1 MSWIFKGLNK
11 LLSFFS
17 LRLIRFNDDY
27 FLKAILYSE
36 LFQINSKIIDNSL
49 GCIIFSKDRALQLD
63 GLLRSFYL
71 NKIGECRIMVIYSS
85 SSKEHKKA
93 YIEVIDRHKKEV
105 VFVEEF
111 GGFKTTLV
119 KVINFIETAKVFFL
133 VDDIIFI
140 EPVDFD
146 YLSRIDTSKFIF
158 SLRMGNHLSYSYVVS
173 KDQGLPVFINKND
186 EYLYWDWTR
195 AELDWAYP
203 FSVDGHIFG
212 LEEIKLL
219 TEFSDFK
226 APNSFE
232 GALQKEISLFSNR
245 LSMSYRKARIFN
257 NPCNKV
263 QKEANNLHGNFHQ
276 DDLLKGWQNGDELDI
291 DSLQGYLNKSVHEE
305 VYLNFNKRS

>member
-1 MSWIFKGLNK
+1 MSWIFKAFNK

-27 FLKAILYSE
+27 FIKASLYSE

-71 NKIGECRIMVIYSS
+71 NKIGECRIIVIYSS
-85 SSKEHKKA
+85 SSNEHKKA

-111 GGFKTTLV
+111 GGFKPTLV
-119 KVINFIETAKVFFL
+119 KVLNFIETAKVFFL

-158 SLRMGNHLSYSYVVS
+158 SLRMGNHLSNSYVVS

-186 EYLYWDWTR
+186 
-195 AELDWAYP
+195 
-203 FSVDGHIFG
+203 I
-212 LEEIKLL
+212 
-219 TEFSDFK
+219 
-226 APNSFE
+226 
-232 GALQKEISLFSNR
+232 
-245 LSMSYRKARIFN
+245 
-257 NPCNKV
+257 
-263 QKEANNLHGNFHQ
+263 
-276 DDLLKGWQNGDELDI
+276 DI
-291 DSLQGYLNKSVHEE
+291 
-305 VYLNFNKRS
+305 